1 MAEAHATGH
10 YTLRA
15 IAAAFGVH
23 EATVSRV
30 LRRSSIPLEAG
41 S

>member
-1 MAEAHATGH
+1 MAEVHATGH

-15 IAAAFGVH
+15 IADAFGVH
-23 EATVSRV
+23 EATVSRI
-30 LRRSSIPLEAG
+30 LRRLSTLLEAG